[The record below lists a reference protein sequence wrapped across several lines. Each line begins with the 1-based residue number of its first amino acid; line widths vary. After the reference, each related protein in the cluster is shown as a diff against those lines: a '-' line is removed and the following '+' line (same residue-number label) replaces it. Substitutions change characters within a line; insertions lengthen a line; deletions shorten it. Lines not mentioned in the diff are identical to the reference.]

1 MMPSLAR
8 LACLALAV
16 AGAAALPMS
25 ARKKHTLAE
34 TFKSIE
40 SDIAALER
48 ASASR
53 RTTPV
58 GLERMDGK
66 AESLE
71 DMIESIKG
79 LDAKLAKEFTQL
91 TTLEGTDSTDPGK
104 QLDAAKKLIELLK
117 EKAKTLESEQSFV
130 TELATTVHNT
140 RRDFQRNKE
149 AQINRAVEDERTR
162 LEESLEEKKAL
173 AEKVESLETLL
184 EEVETALAA
193 SVEALNKAPDSGTQS
208 STELKPRKLRRK

>member
-53 RTTPV
+53 RAAPV
-58 GLERMDGK
+58 GLE
-66 AESLE
+66 
-71 DMIESIKG
+71 
-79 LDAKLAKEFTQL
+79 
-91 TTLEGTDSTDPGK
+91 P
-104 QLDAAKKLIELLK
+104 
-117 EKAKTLESEQSFV
+117 
-130 TELATTVHNT
+130 T
-140 RRDFQRNKE
+140 RKNPRNMSGD
-149 AQINRAVEDERTR
+149 RASPTMR
-162 LEESLEEKKAL
+162 
-173 AEKVESLETLL
+173 
-184 EEVETALAA
+184 
-193 SVEALNKAPDSGTQS
+193 
-208 STELKPRKLRRK
+208 

>member
-53 RTTPV
+53 AHHA
-58 GLERMDGK
+58 GW
-66 AESLE
+66 A
-71 DMIESIKG
+71 
-79 LDAKLAKEFTQL
+79 
-91 TTLEGTDSTDPGK
+91 
-104 QLDAAKKLIELLK
+104 
-117 EKAKTLESEQSFV
+117 
-130 TELATTVHNT
+130 
-140 RRDFQRNKE
+140 
-149 AQINRAVEDERTR
+149 
-162 LEESLEEKKAL
+162 
-173 AEKVESLETLL
+173 
-184 EEVETALAA
+184 
-193 SVEALNKAPDSGTQS
+193 
-208 STELKPRKLRRK
+208 